1 MTQTQCKIEIVAE
14 RYGLD
19 ASEGRYGT
27 VDERLLTRWTGADG
41 RDPDGYRTL
50 TEWFNKRL
58 LKSVYDEHGRDTTG
72 TRVSS
77 DYQALTGDDD
87 LLREEVMDDLRA
99 DGVDPE
105 RVRSDMVSWSTM
117 RDHLNS
123 CLDGEKEVED
133 SESDW
138 ERRSLEVAKNIT
150 RSKVREALSSLDTK
164 DVLPEGDTAEIE
176 IQILLSCPD
185 CPIRIPVDDAVERG
199 FVCKDHFPKAPSVEV
214 ES

>member
-1 MTQTQCKIEIVAE
+1 MTKCKIEIVAD
-14 RYGLD
+14 RYDLD

-58 LKSVYDEHGRDTTG
+58 LKSVYDEYGRDTTG

-77 DYQALTGDDD
+77 DYAALTGDDK
-87 LLREEVMDDLRA
+87 LLQEEVMDDLRA
-99 DGVDPE
+99 DGIDPE
-105 RVRSDMVSWSTM
+105 RVQSDMVSWSTM
-117 RDHLNS
+117 REHLNS
-123 CLDGEKEVED
+123 CLDGEKEVKN

-138 ERRSLEVAKNIT
+138 ERRSLEVAKSLT
-150 RSKVREALSSLDTK
+150 RSKVRDALSSLDTK
-164 DVLPEGDTAEIE
+164 DELPEGNRAEIE

-185 CPIRIPVDDAVERG
+185 CPIRIPIEDAVERG
-199 FVCKDHFPKAPSVEV
+199 FVCKDHFPVAPSVGV